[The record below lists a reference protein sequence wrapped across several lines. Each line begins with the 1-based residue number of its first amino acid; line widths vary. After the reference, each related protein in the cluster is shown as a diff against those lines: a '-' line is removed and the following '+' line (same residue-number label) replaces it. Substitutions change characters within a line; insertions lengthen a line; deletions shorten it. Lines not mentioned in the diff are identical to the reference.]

1 MDSLEEV
8 RVDSMTDTLKV
19 TLTLPPVVKGKLI
32 ETSNISGMDMD
43 ALISSI
49 VANSVGRALS
59 THEIKEEPDTK
70 ATPGLWDV
78 QWKRPSVISHQ
89 IDNEWCVDYMQ
100 DNPNKW
106 AAVLRPNIPMSITK
120 YLDAHDALYLANADM
135 PGVTVEFGVAGVI
148 SSKSPGIQQS
158 TKISDTLWYFPMVG
172 PNGLPDYTIDSK
184 HPTHFMFENVGYA
197 FELDAKKGSI
207 LLTSERNASAQPI
220 LGVVFIIRIR
230 SSLEFPSAESRKSD
244 VVSIS
249 LPLGKPIP

>member
-1 MDSLEEV
+1 
-8 RVDSMTDTLKV
+8 MTDTLKV

-49 VANSVGRALS
+49 VTNSVGRALS
-59 THEIKEEPDTK
+59 THELKEEPDTK

-78 QWKRPSVISHQ
+78 QWKCPSVIPHQ
-89 IDNEWCVDYMQ
+89 IEDVWCVDYMK
-100 DNPNKW
+100 DHPNKW
-106 AAVLRPNIPMSITK
+106 TAVLPLNVPISITK
-120 YLDAHDALYLANADM
+120 YLADRDALYLANADM

-148 SSKSPGIQQS
+148 SLEHSGIQQS
-158 TKISDTLWYFPMVG
+158 KKISDSLWYFPMVG
-172 PNGLPDYTIDSK
+172 PNGRPDYTIDSK

-197 FELDAKKGSI
+197 FELDAKKGTV
-207 LLTSERNASAQPI
+207 LLTSGRNAAARAA

-230 SSLEFPSAESRKSD
+230 SSLELPRVEDRQPD